1 MNKIL
6 IAILLL
12 CFTTGGL
19 AHTKQSHKKGKHAT
33 TVKHLHSAK
42 KPKLSKKVKH
52 RATKVAASH
61 PTQVNVIIINATDN
75 AIMSGTLDSTRVS
88 IASISKLMTI
98 YTVLKSNQN
107 FNEKLTVKTKLKTHT
122 RLAPG
127 MKLTREDLVKL
138 SLVHSDNLAAI
149 TLSENF
155 DGGKSAFVAAMNV
168 NAKELGMLRTKFF
181 EPTGLNANN
190 SSTLHDIVLLTN
202 AVSKF
207 ETFRQAAK
215 TENVVVHATQ
225 GKKNLT
231 IKANAT
237 SKFFGQEGIMTIKTG
252 FTNAAGF
259 CITMLVF
266 VDDKFY
272 NIVILGARSSNERK
286 NIIEKSLQTIHSI

>member
-1 MNKIL
+1 MKKIL
-6 IAILLL
+6 IATLLL
-12 CFTTGGL
+12 FLSTSALSHPKKCRKHIKHHCHIT
-19 AHTKQSHKKGKHAT
+19 HKKQTVVNT
-33 TVKHLHSAK
+33 TH
-42 KPKLSKKVKH
+42 
-52 RATKVAASH
+52 
-61 PTQVNVIIINATDN
+61 VNVILINTTDN
-75 AIMSGTLDSTRVS
+75 ALIGGSLDSSKVS

-98 YTVLKSNQN
+98 YTVLKNEQN
-107 FNEKLTVKTKLKTHT
+107 FNEKLTVKTKLQNHT

-127 MKLTREDLVKL
+127 MTLTRGDLVKL

-155 DGGKSAFVAAMNV
+155 LGGQPSFINAMNK
-168 NAKELGMLRTKFF
+168 NAKELGMTNTEFH

-215 TENVVVHATQ
+215 TENLVIYATR
-225 GKKNLT
+225 GNKHLT
-231 IKANAT
+231 IKANPT
-237 SKFFGQEGIMTIKTG
+237 SKFFGREGVVTIKTG

-266 VDDKFY
+266 ADNKLY
-272 NIVILGARSSNERK
+272 NLVILGARSSNERK
-286 NIIEKSLQTIHSI
+286 IIIEKSLQTIHNS